1 MRRGR
6 RIGARAPA
14 RLVHDRPARPR
25 SLHRSGRWRSTGTDA
40 FGLTRRRVLLDGR
53 DELLVTP
60 EVEDLRAPAEATS
73 VTNIGSARARQLLRT
88 GEEYYT
94 MRGYEDLLL

>member
-1 MRRGR
+1 M
-6 RIGARAPA
+6 A
-14 RLVHDRPARPR
+14 VDR
-25 SLHRSGRWRSTGTDA
+25 TDA

-60 EVEDLRAPAEATS
+60 EVEDLRAPAESTS
-73 VTNIGSARARQLLRT
+73 VTNIGSARARQLLRS

-94 MRGYEDLLL
+94 MRGYEEGDDLRRIHWPSVARTGTLMIAIR